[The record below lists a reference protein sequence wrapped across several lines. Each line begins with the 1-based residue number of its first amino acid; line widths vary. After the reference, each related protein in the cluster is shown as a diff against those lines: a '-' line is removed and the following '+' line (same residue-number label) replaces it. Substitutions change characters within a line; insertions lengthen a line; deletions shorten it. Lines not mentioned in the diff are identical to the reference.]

1 MNFGVTSAQN
11 SHEIRRI
18 KTVNLINLIM
28 IFFLL
33 IGFTNY
39 FFLKADFTL
48 VYSCIFISL
57 AILSLILNKF
67 QKNNLAFI
75 IFTLNANLSIFFI
88 NKIYPIESGAYL
100 FYFPLIV
107 SVVLLNNPSLKDRY
121 SLIHFTVCIVFFVAN
136 LVLDVELI
144 HVMNLTAEKIK
155 LLWYYDLIIS
165 AIITGVISFLLTRLI
180 HDQNKE
186 ILLQNTGLQ
195 KAQETV
201 TASLKEKEVL
211 LAELN
216 HRVKNNLAII
226 SGLLSLQESSI
237 HTEDAKKVLHDSR
250 ARIMS
255 MALVHK
261 MLYENPEL
269 KNIQIA
275 KYSSDL
281 LAELLNSYN
290 ITKNYDLKE
299 DYDDIRLPVNKSIP
313 LGLILN
319 EIITNSIKYAFKRGQ
334 SEAWVFDISI
344 KQNGGQI
351 ILVAKDNGPGFT
363 KDFNLEN
370 ESHSLGIFLIKT
382 LVEQI
387 EGQVMFSNENGAKI
401 SLEFT
406 LN

>member
-1 MNFGVTSAQN
+1 MNFGVNSAQN
-11 SHEIRRI
+11 SHENRSV

-33 IGFTNY
+33 ISFTNY
-39 FFLKADFTL
+39 IFLKIDFTL

-57 AILSLILNKF
+57 AALSLILNKF

-107 SVVLLNNPSLKDRY
+107 SVVLLNNPSLKDPY
-121 SLIHFTVCIVFFVAN
+121 SLIHFTVCIVFFIAN

-165 AIITGVISFLLTRLI
+165 AIVTGVISFQLTRVI

-281 LAELLNSYN
+281 LAELFNSYN
-290 ITKNYDLKE
+290 ITKNYELKE

-319 EIITNSIKYAFKRGQ
+319 EIITNSIKYAFKHGQ
-334 SEAWVFDISI
+334 SEAWVFDVSI

-387 EGQVMFSNENGAKI
+387 EGQVVFSNENGAKI
-401 SLEFT
+401 TLEFT
-406 LN
+406 PN

>member
-1 MNFGVTSAQN
+1 
-11 SHEIRRI
+11 
-18 KTVNLINLIM
+18 M

-33 IGFTNY
+33 VGFTNY
-39 FFLKADFTL
+39 LFLKADFTL
-48 VYSCIFISL
+48 VYSCIFILLST
-57 AILSLILNKF
+57 LSLVLNKF
-67 QKNNLAFI
+67 EKNNLAFL

-107 SVVLLNNPSLKDRY
+107 SVVLLNNPSLKDKY
-121 SLIHFTVCIVFFVAN
+121 SLIHFSVCVLFFSAN
-136 LVLDVELI
+136 LFLDFDEIKVR
-144 HVMNLTAEKIK
+144 NLNPEKIK

-165 AIITGVISFLLTRLI
+165 TIITGVLSFLLTRI
-180 HDQNKE
+180 IYTQNKE
-186 ILLQNTGLQ
+186 ILLQNSDLQ

-226 SGLLSLQESSI
+226 SGLLNLQESSI
-237 HTEDAKKVLHDSR
+237 DNEEAKKILHDSR
-250 ARIMS
+250 TRIMS

-275 KYSSDL
+275 KYTSGL
-281 LAELLNSYN
+281 LAELLYSYN
-290 ITKNYDLKE
+290 ITKNIKLIE
-299 DYDDIRLPVNKSIP
+299 DYDDIRLPVSKSVP

-319 EIITNSIKYAFKRGQ
+319 EIITNSIKYAFTHNHIVPR
-334 SEAWVFDISI
+334 VFEISI
-344 KQNGGQI
+344 KQDGDRV
-351 ILVAKDNGPGFT
+351 ILLAKDNGQGFS

-387 EGQVMFSNENGAKI
+387 EGRVEFLNENGAKI
-401 SLEFT
+401 RLEFA